1 MTNKII
7 ERKIFSQLVQHLNEP
22 EMTIIL
28 GPRQTGKTTLL
39 EQLKDY
45 LLKNQISQEKDI
57 LNFNLDFISDLELFQ
72 SQSEFFRYLK
82 ARLNN
87 EILYVFVDE
96 AQRIENTGIFFKG
109 IYDKKLPIK
118 FILTGSSSFE
128 LKSKIS
134 ESLTGRKRIFTVYP
148 FDFYEYLLSIEQHL
162 PNLLYLENISDYDK
176 KTLLNYLYDFINY
189 GGYPRVVL
197 ENNEEKKQ
205 QWLKEIYSGYI
216 ERDIIG
222 FLKVKTFTAYT
233 KLLRI
238 LAGQIGNLVNNHE
251 LSQTI
256 GISFRTIESYL
267 ETLKQTFVIN
277 ELTPFFKN
285 IRKELSKMPKIY
297 FIDSGLRNFAL
308 SSFRNFEERDDRGS
322 LLENYVFSVFI
333 KKEYKNFYF
342 WRTKDKSEV
351 DFIIEDKN
359 NEIIPLEIKATKL
372 TKPEITRGFKNFISR
387 YKPQK
392 AFLINLSYQG
402 EITIDKTK
410 IIFILPYEL
419 ERIF

>member
-1 MTNKII
+1 M
-7 ERKIFSQLVQHLNEP
+7 
-22 EMTIIL
+22 
-28 GPRQTGKTTLL
+28 
-39 EQLKDY
+39 
-45 LLKNQISQEKDI
+45 
-57 LNFNLDFISDLELFQ
+57 
-72 SQSEFFRYLK
+72 
-82 ARLNN
+82 
-87 EILYVFVDE
+87 
-96 AQRIENTGIFFKG
+96 
-109 IYDKKLPIK
+109 
-118 FILTGSSSFE
+118 TGSSSFE